1 MKDLKLIFIIL
12 LCLFPYS
19 IFSKAVVSNDA
30 AAFSFFKEVPKPTYN
45 LKLKPFAKKHIAKP
59 KIKENKKWA
68 ALFFAIFVGM
78 LGGHRLYLGT
88 KPWVPA
94 LYLFTFGGGFLLLPL
109 IDFFV
114 LLFAKDIQPY
124 LDNPNFFMWIK

>member
-1 MKDLKLIFIIL
+1 MREKLFVVIL
-12 LCLFPYS
+12 FVFLPQFM
-19 IFSKAVVSNDA
+19 FSKAVVFNSTT
-30 AAFSFFKEVPKPTYN
+30 AFSFYKETPKQLYN
-45 LKLKPFAKKHIAKP
+45 ISLKPLPKKHSTQP
-59 KIKENKKWA
+59 HRKENKKWV
-68 ALFFAIFVGM
+68 ALFFTIFVGM

-114 LLFAKDIQPY
+114 LLLAKDIQPY
-124 LDNPNFFMWIK
+124 LNNPNFFMWIK